1 MGFIEMLSVVNLN
14 FVSMYCIVWEL
25 NPYVDIASILLYY
38 LDYSTET
45 LLHNTWGFMRL
56 LERESEGES
65 GRYQSKQ
72 QKLK

>member
-1 MGFIEMLSVVNLN
+1 MLSVVNLN
-14 FVSMYCIVWEL
+14 LVSVYCIVWEL
-25 NPYVDIASILLYY
+25 NPYDDIASILLYY

-45 LLHNTWGFMRL
+45 FLHKIWGFKRL

-65 GRYQSKQ
+65 GRYQSEL